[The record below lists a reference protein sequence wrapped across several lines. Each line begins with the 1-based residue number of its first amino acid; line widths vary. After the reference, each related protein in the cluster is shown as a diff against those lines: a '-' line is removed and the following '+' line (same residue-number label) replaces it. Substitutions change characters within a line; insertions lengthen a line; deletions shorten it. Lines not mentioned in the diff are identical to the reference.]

1 MGWINYD
8 VWKALNGGD
17 APVTTY
23 YALLA
28 SSYDSATFTAVT
40 LQNTDIISFSIKGL
54 TDQDATINILQGAS
68 SIRFLSGNRLQLIT
82 DAPAYRTVGIGG
94 DLYDGLQH
102 YVEVRLSP
110 SSVEVWIDGDLA
122 GTGSGAVD
130 TSTFSQVT
138 GGAVGVSIFGVT
150 LGYQASWAML
160 SDSFTINSSDLI
172 GSNDLTYVNAPTT
185 PVESDFM
192 EVTL

>member
-1 MGWINYD
+1 M
-8 VWKALNGGD
+8 
-17 APVTTY
+17 
-23 YALLA
+23 
-28 SSYDSATFTAVT
+28 
-40 LQNTDIISFSIKGL
+40 
-54 TDQDATINILQGAS
+54 
-68 SIRFLSGNRLQLIT
+68 
-82 DAPAYRTVGIGG
+82 
-94 DLYDGLQH
+94 
-102 YVEVRLSP
+102 
-110 SSVEVWIDGDLA
+110 WIDGDLA